1 MKNRVLFAA
10 AIALVSVFAAATAL
24 AEPPAKP
31 AKKPVLHLSIE
42 TGHPNAKVTRSGR
55 LRPWARSGRM
65 KKTIETECSYEG
77 RIVCHPPKGETCTV
91 VVEAFFVKRGSGK
104 NGVSAD
110 KIMSR
115 KTIGTYTFTDSG
127 KTSYN
132 FSFTSPKVKQVK
144 TKRRSGGRYN
154 GRTRTSTSGEMYL
167 GCFIRAVWNGEIMSV
182 RASPGNSAWERAGK
196 KPNPTLENSNR
207 L

>member
-1 MKNRVLFAA
+1 MKTRMFLASAV
-10 AIALVSVFAAATAL
+10 ALVAAFVAATAV
-24 AEPPAKP
+24 AEAPDKP
-31 AKKPVLHLSIE
+31 KKKPVVSLSIE
-42 TGHPNAKVTRSGR
+42 TGHPNTTVSRSGR
-55 LRPWARSGRM
+55 RNLWSNRGTT
-65 KKTIETECSYEG
+65 KKTIETESSYQG
-77 RIVCHPPKGETCTV
+77 RIVCHPPKGETCIV

-104 NGVSAD
+104 NGAPLD
-110 KIMSR
+110 RIMSR
-115 KTIGTYTFTDSG
+115 STVGTYTFTDSG
-127 KTSYN
+127 KSSYS
-132 FSFTSPKVKQVK
+132 FSFTSQKVKQVK

-167 GCFIRAVWNGEIMSV
+167 GCFIRAVCNGEIMSV